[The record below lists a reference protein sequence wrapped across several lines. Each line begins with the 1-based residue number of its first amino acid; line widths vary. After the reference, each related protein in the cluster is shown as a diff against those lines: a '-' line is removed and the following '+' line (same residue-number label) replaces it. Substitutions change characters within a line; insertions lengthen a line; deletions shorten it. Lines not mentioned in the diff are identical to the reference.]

1 MYYIIFCVCLINDI
15 YRYIGVNKRNIS
27 ICVLNCF
34 YKLVIIKYRVIVY
47 GDW

>member
-34 YKLVIIKYRVIVY
+34 YILVIVILKI
-47 GDW
+47 G